1 MAGDQADL
9 VADVGRSASPSPGKT
24 SSTPEQSVDKQSC
37 GDESTDWQQ
46 PSAALYADQA
56 VSIIDQA
63 ITESDRRDDPLASAR
78 YARGWLINRSRFEM
92 DGDIDY
98 SCARQKSINAITDG
112 ISDGVSLTWLT
123 SDART
128 LNQAPVSLEREE
140 WEDRF

>member
-78 YARGWLINRSRFEM
+78 YARGWLIIVHDLRWM
-92 DGDIDY
+92 
-98 SCARQKSINAITDG
+98 G
-112 ISDGVSLTWLT
+112 ISIIPALVKRASMRL
-123 SDART
+123 
-128 LNQAPVSLEREE
+128 
-140 WEDRF
+140 